1 MPTYKEALK
10 KLSKRK
16 RRPAVARRKKSV
28 GGKSSRRL
36 KKSVRKAKPKRRVV
50 KKRKSIKKK
59 KIVRKSRPKKGRGP
73 STTRKKRVSGKKPV
87 KKKVK
92 KVKPK
97 KRTIRKKVVKKRKSI
112 KRRRLA
118 KKKRVVRKKPIK
130 KRRSA
135 IKRKAIRKKKVFKKT
150 RPKRKALRRAR
161 KKRPVRL
168 RVYVGKGILDQL
180 FESQAKVKLLKFFF
194 RSPGELFQP
203 KEIFKRLRSNVAL
216 LRQEMRKLEKL
227 GLIKQKRV
235 WLTFEKKRGG
245 IRKEKKL
252 VWYLDPNFDFFSEL
266 RNLVLKSA
274 IASKNELVER
284 AKKTGNI
291 KLLVL
296 TGVFTGDETARADLL
311 IVGDKINQRRLS
323 NFIKDLES
331 EVGKEI
337 NCAVMTSKEFDYRYD
352 MYDRFVRDL
361 LEGKCDILLKRLEL
375 W

>member
-16 RRPAVARRKKSV
+16 QRSRTPRRKSKVS
-28 GGKSSRRL
+28 GKGSRRL
-36 KKSVRKAKPKRRVV
+36 KKSVKKVKPKRRVI
-50 KKRKSIKKK
+50 KKRKPATAKSPASTQRGEQKRQNRKKVSAALRRSRRKATKFHASAVARKVLRKKK
-59 KIVRKSRPKKGRGP
+59 PV
-73 STTRKKRVSGKKPV
+73 KRKKPV
-87 KKKVK
+87 KKRKPVK
-92 KVKPK
+92 KKKIIKK
-97 KRTIRKKVVKKRKSI
+97 KRAARRKARRKKVS
-112 KRRRLA
+112 
-118 KKKRVVRKKPIK
+118 
-130 KRRSA
+130 
-135 IKRKAIRKKKVFKKT
+135 
-150 RPKRKALRRAR
+150 RPRI
-161 KKRPVRL
+161 
-168 RVYVGKGILDQL
+168 YIGKGTLDQL

-194 RSPGELFQP
+194 RSPGQIFQP

-245 IRKEKKL
+245 IKKEKKL
-252 VWYLDPNFDFFSEL
+252 VWYLNPNFDFFSEL

-274 IASKNELVER
+274 ITSKNELVEK

-311 IVGDKINQRRLS
+311 IVGDKINQRKLS

-361 LEGKCDILLKRLEL
+361 LESKCDILLKKLEL